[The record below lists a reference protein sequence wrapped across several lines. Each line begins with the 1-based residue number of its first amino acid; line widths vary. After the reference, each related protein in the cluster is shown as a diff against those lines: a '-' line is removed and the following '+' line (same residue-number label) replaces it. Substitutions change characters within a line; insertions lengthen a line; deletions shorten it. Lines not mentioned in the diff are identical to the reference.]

1 MQNPRDKRFV
11 FQKILYFHFS
21 ATIYSKIRRITT
33 VNPDNSQDL
42 KFNEREFDFGEIKEM
57 GGKVSHKFVFTNN
70 SKKSIQILTVK
81 PSCGCTTP
89 DWSKKEIKPGKEGFI
104 VAEYNPRGRPGV
116 FRKSLSVV
124 TSDNKR
130 SVIFIKGKVSR

>member
-1 MQNPRDKRFV
+1 MKKISFLTIILAV
-11 FQKILYFHFS
+11 FIFS
-21 ATIYSKIRRITT
+21 A
-33 VNPDNSQDL
+33 NSQDL

-130 SVIFIKGKVSR
+130 SVIFIAGKKRKGVGRNGHETNGMER

>member
-1 MQNPRDKRFV
+1 MK
-11 FQKILYFHFS
+11 KISFL
-21 ATIYSKIRRITT
+21 TIIFTGFIFLA
-33 VNPDNSQDL
+33 NSQEL

-57 GGKVSHKFVFTNN
+57 DGKVSHKFVFTNN

-89 DWSKKEIKPGKEGFI
+89 DWSKKEVKPGKEGFI
-104 VAEYNPRGRPGV
+104 VAEYNPKGRPGV

-124 TSDNKR
+124 TSNNKR

>member
-1 MQNPRDKRFV
+1 MK
-11 FQKILYFHFS
+11 KISFL
-21 ATIYSKIRRITT
+21 TIIFTGFIFLA
-33 VNPDNSQDL
+33 NSQDL
-42 KFNEREFDFGEIKEM
+42 KFNEREFDFGEIMEM
-57 GGKVSHKFVFTNN
+57 DGKVSHKFVFTNN

-89 DWSKKEIKPGKEGFI
+89 DWSKKEVKPGKEGFI
-104 VAEYNPRGRPGV
+104 VAEYNPKGRPGV

>member
-1 MQNPRDKRFV
+1 MK
-11 FQKILYFHFS
+11 KISFL
-21 ATIYSKIRRITT
+21 TIIFTGFIFLA
-33 VNPDNSQDL
+33 NSQEL
-42 KFNEREFDFGEIKEM
+42 KFNEIEFDFGEIKEM
-57 GGKVSHKFVFTNN
+57 DGKVSHKFVFTNN

-89 DWSKKEIKPGKEGFI
+89 DWSKKEVKSGKEGFI
-104 VAEYNPRGRPGV
+104 IAEYNPKGRPGV

-130 SVIFIKGKVSR
+130 SLIFIKGKVSR